1 MESAR
6 PPAPSLRNPKT
17 PKAMRLTDH
26 EINPILSP
34 CLAWFGGGGRK
45 GPSKQE
51 KQAAQQQQTDMRTQA
66 TRQAA
71 AQKSLQEESAKQAE
85 AQRVAQ
91 QQQMELLEKQRAEA
105 AAAQQFQIE
114 EMRRQGAMNSP
125 APAANIDAGDPAGD
139 TAKEAL
145 RRKGMRKSILA
156 GESSQAPM
164 TTGYS
169 TLG

>member
-1 MESAR
+1 
-6 PPAPSLRNPKT
+6 
-17 PKAMRLTDH
+17 MRLTDH
-26 EINPILSP
+26 QENPILSP

-51 KQAAQQQQTDMRTQA
+51 QQAAQKQQADMQAAAQQQAATQRA
-66 TRQAA
+66 AQQQAA
-71 AQKSLQEESAKQAE
+71 EQAKAQAE
-85 AQRVAQ
+85 AQR
-91 QQQMELLEKQRAEA
+91 QQMELLEKQRAEA

-125 APAANIDAGDPAGD
+125 SPSAEIDAGDPAGD

-145 RRKGMRKSILA
+145 RRKGMRRSILS
-156 GESSQAPM
+156 GESNQAPM

>member
-1 MESAR
+1 
-6 PPAPSLRNPKT
+6 
-17 PKAMRLTDH
+17 MRLTDH
-26 EINPILSP
+26 QENPIISP

-51 KQAAQQQQTDMRTQA
+51 QQNAQAEQQRMQQAADQ
-66 TRQAA
+66 QAA
-71 AQKSLQEESAKQAE
+71 MQRQQMELQRQQAE
-85 AQRVAQ
+85 AQRKAQ
-91 QQQMELLEKQRAEA
+91 EDMIAQMEANK
-105 AAAQQFQIE
+105 
-114 EMRRQGAMNSP
+114 P
-125 APAANIDAGDPAGD
+125 APAAQVDPGSSQAD
-139 TAKEAL
+139 MAAETA

>member
-1 MESAR
+1 
-6 PPAPSLRNPKT
+6 
-17 PKAMRLTDH
+17 MRLTDH

-51 KQAAQQQQTDMRTQA
+51 QQNAQAEQQRMQQAADQ
-66 TRQAA
+66 QAA
-71 AQKSLQEESAKQAE
+71 M
-85 AQRVAQ
+85 QR
-91 QQQMELLEKQRAEA
+91 QQMELQRQQAEEQRKNSESMIMQMA
-105 AAAQQFQIE
+105 ANA
-114 EMRRQGAMNSP
+114 P
-125 APAANIDAGDPAGD
+125 APGAQVDPGAPQD
-139 TAKEAL
+139 DIEKEAL

-156 GESSQAPM
+156 GESSQAPI